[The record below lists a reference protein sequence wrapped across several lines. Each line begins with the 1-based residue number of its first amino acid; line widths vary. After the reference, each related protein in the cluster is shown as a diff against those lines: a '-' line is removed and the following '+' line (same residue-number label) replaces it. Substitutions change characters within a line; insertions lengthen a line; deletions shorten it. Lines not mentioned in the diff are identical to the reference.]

1 MGADW
6 AAGAMGSRAECAA
19 GRPLRA
25 GEGKRGRAG
34 GRRRAGAP
42 PGERRLRPRA
52 VLERVGAADVA
63 GRLPGRGGGWGGGS
77 GEGPGCGCGGR
88 GGANRARRMRWGP
101 RDTARTKK
109 RLPACVRA
117 TRGTL
122 PAVTFRQ
129 AKVPVGVSSYSFKR
143 RQTYGFPV

>member
-42 PGERRLRPRA
+42 PGERRLRPQA
-52 VLERVGAADVA
+52 ALERVGAADVR
-63 GRLPGRGGGWGGGS
+63 GSLLGRGGGVGWGDGGS
-77 GEGPGCGCGGR
+77 RPSRMWWSGR
-88 GGANRARRMRWGP
+88 R
-101 RDTARTKK
+101 
-109 RLPACVRA
+109 
-117 TRGTL
+117 
-122 PAVTFRQ
+122 
-129 AKVPVGVSSYSFKR
+129 
-143 RQTYGFPV
+143 

>member
-6 AAGAMGSRAECAA
+6 AAGAMGSWAECAA

-52 VLERVGAADVA
+52 VLERVGAADVGEGA
-63 GRLPGRGGGWGGGS
+63 RRGWGGG
-77 GEGPGCGCGGR
+77 GGP
-88 GGANRARRMRWGP
+88 NRARRMR
-101 RDTARTKK
+101 
-109 RLPACVRA
+109 
-117 TRGTL
+117 
-122 PAVTFRQ
+122 
-129 AKVPVGVSSYSFKR
+129 
-143 RQTYGFPV
+143 